1 MAATAIASSS
11 KLTMDQTNA
20 PAWGS
25 YLYQNFLLPT
35 LSPNLASQW
44 LTSPFGLTTHETTNN
59 GNNGNAGNNVDYNDN
74 QLPAPPGDYFGSSW
88 DVKIEPG
95 TTAPP
100 VQPMNN
106 AQSYQNQPPTYS
118 QSQTPSWS
126 FFGGSIP
133 TSLLTANQQPQLPI
147 SDNKNNLYPYPSYN
161 ASYNREASG
170 SRSGGPAKISP
181 LSVEAVDD
189 LVASPSPMLS
199 SRNSPHHSPK
209 KGKRR
214 ALSMDSNDDHYDH
227 EQDHEVPEGVEKDG
241 MIWGMRVDDY
251 RALSAR
257 ERKRVR
263 NRISARTFRA
273 KRKGELYFLTR
284 SARSLMAFRTP
295 QLTREHLDWEGYAD
309 QVG

>member
-1 MAATAIASSS
+1 MAATTIASSS

-25 YLYQNFLLPT
+25 YLYQNFLLPA

-59 GNNGNAGNNVDYNDN
+59 GNTGNNGDYND
-74 QLPAPPGDYFGSSW
+74 QPPAPPGDYFGSTW
-88 DVKIEPG
+88 HVKTEPG
-95 TTAPP
+95 TSAPP
-100 VQPMNN
+100 MPPMNN
-106 AQSYQNQPPTYS
+106 AQSYQSQPPTYS
-118 QSQTPSWS
+118 QSQTPSSWS

-133 TSLLTANQQPQLPI
+133 TSLLTANQQPQQPAL
-147 SDNKNNLYPYPSYN
+147 DHKNLYAYDQHN
-161 ASYNREASG
+161 ASYNKEASG
-170 SRSGGPAKISP
+170 SRPGPAKISP

-189 LVASPSPMLS
+189 LVASPSPILS

-214 ALSMDSNDDHYDH
+214 ALSMESNDDHYDH
-227 EQDHEVPEGVEKDG
+227 EQDHEVPEGVERDG

-273 KRKGELYFLTR
+273 KRKGKPDL
-284 SARSLMAFRTP
+284 
-295 QLTREHLDWEGYAD
+295 
-309 QVG
+309 